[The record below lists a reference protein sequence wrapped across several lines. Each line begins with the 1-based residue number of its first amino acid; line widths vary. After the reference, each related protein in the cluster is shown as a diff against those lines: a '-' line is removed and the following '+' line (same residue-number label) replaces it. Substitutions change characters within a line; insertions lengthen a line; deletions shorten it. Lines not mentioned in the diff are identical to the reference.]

1 MRNILLA
8 GTAGLFLTLGA
19 ASAYAVPQNS
29 PYATMVP
36 PSAVDG
42 YQPDNGPSYVDPGYT
57 YDNEPMIE
65 GRAAE
70 VDPYYGA
77 PGYVY
82 PDYSVAP
89 FVGGGLLFGGSGRHV
104 EGRHFHSN
112 HFGGGHFG
120 GGHNHD
126 LR

>member
-1 MRNILLA
+1 MRNLLMA
-8 GTAGLFLTLGA
+8 GTAGLFITLGA

-36 PSAVDG
+36 PGAVDG
-42 YQPDNGPSYVDPGYT
+42 YQPDTGPSYIDPNYT
-57 YDNEPMIE
+57 YGNEPMVE

-70 VDPYYGA
+70 VDPYYSD

-82 PDYSVAP
+82 PDYGAP
-89 FVGGGLLFGGSGRHV
+89 LVGGGFFFGSGRHFDGGGFH
-104 EGRHFHSN
+104 GR

-120 GGHNHD
+120 GGGHIHNA
-126 LR
+126 R